1 MNNDYKMLVMAT
13 TEQEEKV
20 TRGLKKRENN
30 WWREMMRK
38 WESAFFIEKR
48 LIVSFPDEK
57 IQKSPITDKFV
68 NAKNSYRKMSAANPS
83 NSW

>member
-1 MNNDYKMLVMAT
+1 
-13 TEQEEKV
+13 
-20 TRGLKKRENN
+20 
-30 WWREMMRK
+30 MMRK

-83 NSW
+83 NS